1 MFLGS
6 FRKATILPAIIFS
19 FSVCI
24 LPTVGQA
31 AEYATSQQ
39 TRKASAT
46 ASAKP
51 DKQKPKESVSIL
63 SSDTEEDAEI
73 SNMSLREVVL
83 LRLRAAHEKGYLK
96 EVKEE
101 DIAKLSDEDLE
112 RIAEFGVANRALE
125 SADAEPASEDFGH
138 NTLSL
143 LATETMTDED
153 IIIQTERRNKAGHPE
168 KRRFRERSCAS
179 GDGAS
184 ARSPRLFL
192 HRRKL

>member
-1 MFLGS
+1 MFLES

-24 LPTVGQA
+24 LPAVGQA

-83 LRLRAAHEKGYLK
+83 LRLRAAHEKG
-96 EVKEE
+96 
-101 DIAKLSDEDLE
+101 
-112 RIAEFGVANRALE
+112 
-125 SADAEPASEDFGH
+125 
-138 NTLSL
+138 
-143 LATETMTDED
+143 
-153 IIIQTERRNKAGHPE
+153 
-168 KRRFRERSCAS
+168 
-179 GDGAS
+179 
-184 ARSPRLFL
+184 
-192 HRRKL
+192 